1 LVWIAGC
8 SSYIQLASRH
18 PKESFIHYFPV
29 FLEDRFVEKEG
40 SFRVVIVTY
49 NPTAEEVGGLEVFS
63 YQADQNFE
71 GLKIQT

>member
-1 LVWIAGC
+1 M
-8 SSYIQLASRH
+8 
-18 PKESFIHYFPV
+18 